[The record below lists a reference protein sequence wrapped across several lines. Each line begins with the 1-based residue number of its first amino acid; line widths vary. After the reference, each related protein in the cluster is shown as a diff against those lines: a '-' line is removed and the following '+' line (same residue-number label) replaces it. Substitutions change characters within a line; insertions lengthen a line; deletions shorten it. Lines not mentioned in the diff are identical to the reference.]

1 MRAGGFK
8 SASRART
15 TEGREQRRN
24 RELIKAN
31 KSAKKSGAIC
41 SKDTKQDRSAA
52 VDAAVLFYLREFRG
66 LSQAATLRKREA
78 FCRHT
83 GSGTTKV
90 FRPAGAGRKT
100 PQIIRYR
107 RSMEKETF

>member
-1 MRAGGFK
+1 LMFANNLAQAPAHAVPRNRGPERAGGD
-8 SASRART
+8 
-15 TEGREQRRN
+15 
-24 RELIKAN
+24 KA
-31 KSAKKSGAIC
+31 SAKTSGAIC

-83 GSGTTKV
+83 GSGTAKV